1 MKILI
6 SGGTGLIG
14 KNLVERLVNQGNQV
28 YILTRNKS
36 GKKDSDFV
44 KFFEWDA
51 QSVDVLIPIMNQV
64 NAVINLAGEN
74 IGSGFWT
81 KAKKEKIISSRVSVG
96 KALTSAILSAESKP
110 EVFIQ
115 SSGVGY
121 YGTSLNKTF
130 DESSP
135 NGNDW
140 MAEVA
145 RVWEASSEEL
155 DAIGTRR
162 VIIRS
167 GVVLDN
173 HSGALPLM
181 VLPFKL
187 FVGGPLG
194 SGKQII
200 SWIHLEDE
208 VRAIEFILEKRN
220 LEGAVNLVAPYPHTN
235 AEFGKMIAKILRRP
249 YWFPVPGF
257 GLKLIIGEKST
268 LVLDGQFVVPNK
280 LLENGF
286 EFNYPTLEKALR
298 DIL

>member
-44 KFFEWDA
+44 KFIEWDT

-96 KALTSAILSAESKP
+96 KALTSAILSAENKP
-110 EVFIQ
+110 EVFVQ

-121 YGTSLNKTF
+121 YGTSLDKTF

-155 DAIGTRR
+155 DPIGTRR

-173 HSGALPLM
+173 DSGALPLM

-220 LEGAVNLVAPYPHTN
+220 IEGAINLVAPNPHTN

-268 LVLDGQFVVPNK
+268 LVLDGQFVVPDK

-286 EFNYPTLEKALR
+286 EFYYPTLEKALR